1 MFLKNKWKNL
11 SIKKKLFIWSSL
23 IIILAFTLLYVC
35 IYFFMPRVYE
45 FYKVKSVKA
54 GIEELKTDLEN
65 NEDININGLLD
76 RFSYKN
82 NIDIILVSKNK
93 NNLIDDIVYSS
104 FREGANSPNNIPF
117 LYNNKQYE
125 IFQEF
130 RKYSL
135 QFSIDGSLDTT
146 KFVYQLIN
154 KARSL
159 NIEEAVYIKSLDKV
173 YSMIIHFPIS
183 PENEA
188 TDSIILFFPFAII
201 AIIIISLTI
210 SSFYSLLISKPLI
223 KINKVAKKMA
233 NLDFDNIIE
242 INGEDEIGELSNSL
256 NLMNRNLK
264 ESFDKLEK
272 MNSQLTKEIEMER
285 KLEKERREFIAT
297 ISHELKSPITIIN
310 GQLEGMIYNIGKYKD
325 RDKYLKES
333 YDVIQKMNELVQ
345 EILHLSERENGEF
358 RYNFTNV
365 NISKVTNC
373 VIRELRYFIDEK
385 SLNLETQIKEDIFII
400 ADEKLIKKVI
410 TNIVKNA
417 ITHSPTKEKILIKLT
432 NDELAVENTGVTI
445 PNDQIDDI
453 FNAFYRVDKSRNR
466 KTGGTGLGLYIVKTI
481 LDKHEN
487 ITYKVES
494 KDNSVVFKIIFN
506 KSEFL
511 D

>member
-23 IIILAFTLLYVC
+23 IIILAFTLLYIC

-45 FYKVKSVKA
+45 IYKVKSVKSE
-54 GIEELKTDLEN
+54 IEELKVKLADDK
-65 NEDININGLLD
+65 DIDIDDLLD
-76 RFSYKN
+76 SFSYNN
-82 NIDIILVSKNK
+82 NIDIILVSKDK

-117 LYNNKQYE
+117 LYNNKYE
-125 IFQEF
+125 IFPGF
-130 RKYSL
+130 GKYGL
-135 QFSIDGSLDTT
+135 QFRIDGSLDTA

-154 KARSL
+154 KTGSL
-159 NIEEAVYIKSLDKV
+159 NIDEAVYIKSLNKI
-173 YSMIIHFPIS
+173 YHMIVHFPIS

-188 TDSIILFFPFAII
+188 ADSIVLFFPFAII
-201 AIIIISLTI
+201 AIIIIAFTI
-210 SSFYSLLISKPLI
+210 ASFYALLISRPLI

-264 ESFDKLEK
+264 ESFDKLER
-272 MNSQLTKEIEMER
+272 MNSQLTEEIEMER

-333 YDVIQKMNELVQ
+333 YDVIQKMSELVQ

-358 RYNFTNV
+358 KYNFTNV

-373 VIRELRYFIDEK
+373 VVRELRYFIDEK
-385 SLNLETQIKEDIFII
+385 SLNLETYINEDIFVI

-417 ITHSPTKEKILIKLT
+417 ITHSPVKEKIIVKLT
-432 NDELAVENTGVTI
+432 SDELTVENTGVTI
-445 PNDQIDDI
+445 PNDQIDNI

-466 KTGGTGLGLYIVKTI
+466 KTGGTGLGLYIVRTI

-487 ITYKVES
+487 ISYKIIS
-494 KDNSVVFKIIFN
+494 KDNSVVFKIIFD
-506 KSEFL
+506 KK
-511 D
+511 